1 MHWRYLL
8 GITMW
13 CSWIMPGE
21 YLTGQRLVW
30 LILAFEIWFF
40 SQIFYWKIYFLSR
53 AKSYILKPLK
63 TRLLVCPSVNLLMN
77 VPGFHLILLVSYQLV
92 SYLWIALRLRKILNM
107 CLDKKSVTLVMVS
120 KLFIFLFPIKYS
132 TLIPKLSK
140 LKLVF
145 DIFF

>member
-1 MHWRYLL
+1 MTHPGSDRILKMEPESTFFNLGYASWSYLEFDSNSYPK
-8 GITMW
+8 I
-13 CSWIMPGE
+13 
-21 YLTGQRLVW
+21 
-30 LILAFEIWFF
+30 FF
-40 SQIFYWKIYFLSR
+40 IEKIYFLSR

-107 CLDKKSVTLVMVS
+107 YLDKKSVTLVMVS

-132 TLIPKLSK
+132 TLIPKLSI